1 MNKKHPTHKRE
12 EAVLLRVK
20 IHVKTN
26 LELVHESQL
35 FTAPTSS
42 LPFCIHRQTNAQQL
56 HFEIKHI
63 ENRQ

>member
-1 MNKKHPTHKRE
+1 MRNIQIHKRE
-12 EAVLLRVK
+12 EEAACVR

-35 FTAPTSS
+35 FTAPTS
-42 LPFCIHRQTNAQQL
+42 LPFCIHRQTNAHQQL

-63 ENRQ
+63 ETRQ